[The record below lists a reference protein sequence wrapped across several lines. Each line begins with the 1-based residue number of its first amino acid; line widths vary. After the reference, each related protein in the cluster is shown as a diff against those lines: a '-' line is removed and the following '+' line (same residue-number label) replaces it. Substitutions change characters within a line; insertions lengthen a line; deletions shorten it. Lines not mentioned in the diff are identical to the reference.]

1 MFCNSC
7 GTALEPSFVVCPKCG
22 RPAGDRLS
30 VPRPSRLESHLRTL
44 GTLWIV
50 AGALFLIPSAGM
62 FFLGS
67 FARFVVHGNPFAQTL
82 GPIFLSILGGTI
94 MLVGLGGI
102 LVGWG
107 LRNREPWARTVA
119 IVLGILALFHP
130 LLGTALGVYTLW
142 VLLSENAEAEY
153 GNLARN

>member
-7 GTALEPSFVVCPKCG
+7 GTALEPSFVACPKCG
-22 RPAGDRLS
+22 RPAGDRWS
-30 VPRPSRLESHLRTL
+30 APRPSRLESHLSTL
-44 GTLWIV
+44 GTLWII
-50 AGALFLIPSAGM
+50 AGVLFLIPSVGM

-67 FARFVVHGNPFAQTL
+67 FARFVIHDKPFAQTF
-82 GPIFLSILGGTI
+82 GPMVLSIIAGSIL
-94 MLVGLGGI
+94 LVAVGGI

-153 GNLARN
+153 GNLARS